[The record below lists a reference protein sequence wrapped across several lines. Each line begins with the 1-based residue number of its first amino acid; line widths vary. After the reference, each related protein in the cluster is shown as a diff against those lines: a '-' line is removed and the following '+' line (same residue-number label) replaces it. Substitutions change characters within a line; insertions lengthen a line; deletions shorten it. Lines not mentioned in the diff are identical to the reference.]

1 MLAREKC
8 SMINLKTNNLYKIT
22 TFVFVFINL
31 FSINALSEE
40 NHIIKV
46 IEKEWNRTQT
56 LNGKFHQKI
65 DGDKVI
71 SGNFFIEKPYR
82 SNFTYH
88 NQAQNIITSK
98 YFINFVDKKGKLLD
112 RYPIINQPIYKLFSK
127 NINLNNIFH
136 IKSVEQ
142 DQTEVKIKLA
152 PKDKNEI
159 QIDLTFHSKDYL
171 LKKWEIVDA
180 LGQTTYLEFTN
191 VKKNISIDQN
201 LFIFE
206 EKIEY

>member
-1 MLAREKC
+1 MLAKEKC
-8 SMINLKTNNLYKIT
+8 SMTNLKINSLNKTA
-22 TFVFVFINL
+22 TFIFFFISL
-31 FSINALSEE
+31 FLTNALSEE
-40 NHIIKV
+40 SNIIKI
-46 IEKEWNRTQT
+46 IEKEWNQTQT
-56 LNGKFHQKI
+56 LKGNFLQKI
-65 DGDKVI
+65 DDDKVI
-71 SGNFFIEKPYR
+71 SGDFFIEKPYK
-82 SNFTYH
+82 SNFTYS
-88 NQAQNIITSK
+88 NQTQNIITSK
-98 YFINFVDKKGKLLD
+98 YFINFVDKESKLLD
-112 RYPIINQPIYKLFSK
+112 RYPIINQPVYKLFSK

>member
-1 MLAREKC
+1 MT
-8 SMINLKTNNLYKIT
+8 NLKTNNLYKIT
-22 TFVFVFINL
+22 TFIFVFINL
-31 FSINALSEE
+31 FLTNALSEE
-40 NHIIKV
+40 SHIIKI
-46 IEKEWNRTQT
+46 IEKEWNRTLT

-71 SGNFFIEKPYR
+71 SGNFFIEKPYK
-82 SNFTYH
+82 SNFTYY
-88 NQAQNIITSK
+88 NQTQNVITSK

-142 DQTEVKIKLA
+142 NQKEVKIKLA
-152 PKDKNEI
+152 PKDNNDI

-191 VKKNISIDQN
+191 VRKNISIDQN

>member
-1 MLAREKC
+1 MT
-8 SMINLKTNNLYKIT
+8 NLKTNNLYKII

-40 NHIIKV
+40 NHIIKI

-71 SGNFFIEKPYR
+71 SGNFFIEKPYK

-98 YFINFVDKKGKLLD
+98 YFINFVDKKSKLLD

-152 PKDKNEI
+152 PKDNNEI

-191 VKKNISIDQN
+191 VRKNISIDQN

>member
-1 MLAREKC
+1 
-8 SMINLKTNNLYKIT
+8 
-22 TFVFVFINL
+22 L
-31 FSINALSEE
+31 FLLIFFQLTALSEE
-40 NHIIKV
+40 SHIIKI
-46 IEKEWNRTQT
+46 IEKEWNHTQT
-56 LNGKFHQKI
+56 LNGNFHQQI

-71 SGNFFIEKPYR
+71 SGDFFIEKPYK

-88 NQAQNIITSK
+88 NQTQNIITSK
-98 YFINFVDKKGKLLD
+98 YFINFVDKESKLLD
-112 RYPIINQPIYKLFSK
+112 RYPIINQPVYKLFSK

-136 IKSVEQ
+136 IRSVDQ
-142 DQTEVKIKLA
+142 NQTEVKIKLA
-152 PKDKNEI
+152 PKDNNEI
-159 QIDLTFHSKDYL
+159 QIDLTFHSKNYL

-191 VKKNISIDQN
+191 VRKNISIDQN

>member
-1 MLAREKC
+1 MT
-8 SMINLKTNNLYKIT
+8 SLKTNSLYKIT
-22 TFVFVFINL
+22 TFIFVFINL
-31 FSINALSEE
+31 FLTNALSEE
-40 NHIIKV
+40 SHIIKI

-88 NQAQNIITSK
+88 NQTQNVITSK

-142 DQTEVKIKLA
+142 NQTEVKIKLA
-152 PKDKNEI
+152 PKDNNDI

-191 VKKNISIDQN
+191 VRKNISIDQN

>member
-1 MLAREKC
+1 
-8 SMINLKTNNLYKIT
+8 MINLKTNNLYKIT

-191 VKKNISIDQN
+191 VRKNISIDQN

>member
-1 MLAREKC
+1 MT
-8 SMINLKTNNLYKIT
+8 SLKTNSLYKIT
-22 TFVFVFINL
+22 TFIFVFINL
-31 FSINALSEE
+31 FLTNALSEE
-40 NHIIKV
+40 SHIIKI

-88 NQAQNIITSK
+88 NQTQNVITSK

-127 NINLNNIFH
+127 NLNLNSIFH
-136 IKSVEQ
+136 IKSVSQ
-142 DQTEVKIKLA
+142 NQTEVKIKLA
-152 PKDKNEI
+152 PKDNNEI

-191 VKKNISIDQN
+191 VRKNISIDQN

>member
-1 MLAREKC
+1 
-8 SMINLKTNNLYKIT
+8 MINLKTNNLYKIT

>member
-31 FSINALSEE
+31 FSINSLSEE

-142 DQTEVKIKLA
+142 DQAEVKIKLA

>member
-1 MLAREKC
+1 MKN
-8 SMINLKTNNLYKIT
+8 SKTNNLNKFT
-22 TFVFVFINL
+22 TFIFVFINL
-31 FSINALSEE
+31 LSTNALSEE
-40 NHIIKV
+40 SHIIKI
-46 IEKEWNRTQT
+46 IEKEWNHIQT
-56 LNGKFHQKI
+56 LNGHFHQQI

-71 SGNFFIEKPYR
+71 SGDFFIEKPYK

-88 NQAQNIITSK
+88 NQTQNIITSK
-98 YFINFVDKKGKLLD
+98 YFINFVDKESKLLD
-112 RYPIINQPIYKLFSK
+112 RYPIINQPVYKLFSK

-136 IKSVEQ
+136 IKSVSQ
-142 DQTEVKIKLA
+142 NQSEVKIKLA
-152 PKDKNEI
+152 PKDNNEI
-159 QIDLTFHSKDYL
+159 QIDLTFHIKNYL

-191 VKKNISIDQN
+191 VRKNISIDQN

>member
-1 MLAREKC
+1 
-8 SMINLKTNNLYKIT
+8 MINLKTNNLYKIT

-31 FSINALSEE
+31 FSINSLSEE

-112 RYPIINQPIYKLFSK
+112 RYPIINQPVYKLFSK

-136 IKSVEQ
+136 IKSVSQ
-142 DQTEVKIKLA
+142 NQSEVKIKLA
-152 PKDKNEI
+152 PKDNNEI
-159 QIDLTFHSKDYL
+159 QIDLTFHIKNYL

-191 VKKNISIDQN
+191 VRKNISIDQN

>member
-1 MLAREKC
+1 MT
-8 SMINLKTNNLYKIT
+8 NLKTNSLYKIT
-22 TFVFVFINL
+22 TFIFVFINL

-40 NHIIKV
+40 SHIIKI

-71 SGNFFIEKPYR
+71 SGSFFIEKPYK

-112 RYPIINQPIYKLFSK
+112 RYPILNQPIYKLFSK

-152 PKDKNEI
+152 PKDNNEI

-191 VKKNISIDQN
+191 VRKNISIDQN

>member
-1 MLAREKC
+1 MLAKEKC
-8 SMINLKTNNLYKIT
+8 SMTNLKTNSLNKII
-22 TFVFVFINL
+22 TFIFVFINL
-31 FSINALSEE
+31 FLTNALSEE
-40 NHIIKV
+40 SHIINI
-46 IEKEWNRTQT
+46 IEKEWNDTQT
-56 LNGKFHQKI
+56 LKGGFHQKN
-65 DGDKVI
+65 DDDKVI
-71 SGNFFIEKPYR
+71 SGNFFIEKPYK

-88 NQAQNIITSK
+88 NQTQNVITSK

-142 DQTEVKIKLA
+142 NQKEVKIKLA
-152 PKDKNEI
+152 PKDNNDI
-159 QIDLTFHSKDYL
+159 QIDLTFNSKDYL

-191 VKKNISIDQN
+191 VRKNISIDQN

>member
-1 MLAREKC
+1 
-8 SMINLKTNNLYKIT
+8 MINLKTNNLYKIT

-180 LGQTTYLEFTN
+180 LGQTTYLECTN
-191 VKKNISIDQN
+191 VKKNIAIDQN

-206 EKIEY
+206 EKLEY

>member
-1 MLAREKC
+1 MK
-8 SMINLKTNNLYKIT
+8 NLKTNSLNKIT
-22 TFVFVFINL
+22 AFIFVFINL
-31 FSINALSEE
+31 FLTNALSEDS
-40 NHIIKV
+40 HIIKI
-46 IEKEWNRTQT
+46 IEKEWNHTQT

-65 DGDKVI
+65 DGDRVI
-71 SGNFFIEKPYR
+71 SGDFFIEKPYK

-88 NQAQNIITSK
+88 NQIHNIITSK
-98 YFINFVDKKGKLLD
+98 YFINFVDKKSKLLD
-112 RYPIINQPIYKLFSK
+112 RYPIINQPVYKLFSK
-127 NINLNNIFH
+127 NIDLENIFH
-136 IKSVEQ
+136 IRSV
-142 DQTEVKIKLA
+142 DQNQSEVKIKLA
-152 PKDKNEI
+152 PKDNNEI

-191 VKKNISIDQN
+191 VRKNISIDQN